1 MISYHI
7 IYIDHV
13 SSPYHHISS
22 SNYRIIMNQVPE
34 EIDATS
40 SQDNIAL
47 QEKYRNR
54 TLINQRYIFEKKIGA
69 GSFGTVYRGK
79 NIISGDGVAIKFEA
93 TTAKLPTLLWES
105 KILNHLAG
113 TAGVVKLR
121 YFGVESNKNIIVMDL
136 FSHSLSEEIQK
147 MKTGIS
153 SCITKT
159 EKKSTETE
167 TETDTESQEEIVSE
181 TDIGKKGTNSSSEQ
195 DNLDGGDVSQDG
207 SSSAGG
213 EGEKVNDDIDSMIK
227 KLPPFTKEVVGY
239 MIEMLQII
247 SRVHDA
253 GIVHRDIKPEN
264 FMIGISKSDKEQ
276 KENEGKMLHL
286 IDFGLSKFY
295 KKGDKHVIN
304 TNDKSM
310 VGTMRYV
317 STYIHDGSVYSRRDD
332 IISILYVSIYLLKG
346 TLPWCGLCSKKG
358 DTQTKEQM
366 VYAKKV
372 NTTSAEVCEGLPA
385 LFKKLVEY
393 AYSLEFEEKP
403 DYLYMIRQCKVLM
416 RAL

>member
-1 MISYHI
+1 MT
-7 IYIDHV
+7 
-13 SSPYHHISS
+13 
-22 SNYRIIMNQVPE
+22 QLPE
-34 EIDATS
+34 EILATDAS
-40 SQDNIAL
+40 SSSPSHDTTALHDLHAL
-47 QEKYRNR
+47 QDKYRNR

-69 GSFGTVYRGK
+69 GSFGTVYKGK

-113 TAGVVKLR
+113 TVGVVKLR

-136 FSHSLSEEIQK
+136 FSHSLSEDIRNLK
-147 MKTGIS
+147 NGIS
-153 SCITKT
+153 NCTTKT

-167 TETDTESQEEIVSE
+167 TETETETGTESQEEIVSE
-181 TDIGKKGTNSSSEQ
+181 KDTCKKGTNSSSER
-195 DNLDGGDVSQDG
+195 DNTGGIDVKSQSQNPE
-207 SSSAGG
+207 SSRASG
-213 EGEKVNDDIDSMIK
+213 EGENGNDCIDSMIK
-227 KLPPFTKEVVGY
+227 KLPPFTKEVIGY

-264 FMIGISKSDKEQ
+264 FMIGISKTDKDQKDQ
-276 KENEGKMLHL
+276 KENDKTASLHI

-295 KKGDKHVIN
+295 KKGDKHVMN

-317 STYIHDGSVYSRRDD
+317 STHVHDGCVYSRRDD

-346 TLPWCGLCSKKG
+346 KLPWCGLYTKKG
-358 DTQTKEQM
+358 DTTTKEQM

-372 NTTSAEVCEGLPA
+372 NTTSTEVCEGLPA
-385 LFKKLVEY
+385 LFKKLLDY
-393 AYSLEFEEKP
+393 AYTLEFEDKP
-403 DYLYMIRQCKVLM
+403 DYLYMIRQCKTLM

>member
-167 TETDTESQEEIVSE
+167 TESQEEIVSE

-195 DNLDGGDVSQDG
+195 DNLDGGDVSQDC

>member
-1 MISYHI
+1 MPEEN
-7 IYIDHV
+7 DA
-13 SSPYHHISS
+13 ISS
-22 SNYRIIMNQVPE
+22 E
-34 EIDATS
+34 
-40 SQDNIAL
+40 DNIAL

-69 GSFGTVYRGK
+69 GSFGTVYKGK

-147 MKTGIS
+147 MKTGS
-153 SCITKT
+153 SSSTTKT
-159 EKKSTETE
+159 EKKSTETQ
-167 TETDTESQEEIVSE
+167 SQEEIISE
-181 TDIGKKGTNSSSEQ
+181 KDTSKKGTNSSSER
-195 DNLDGGDVSQDG
+195 DNMDGSDISHDG
-207 SSSAGG
+207 SSSAVG
-213 EGEKVNDDIDSMIK
+213 EGENGNDDIDSMIK
-227 KLPPFTKEVVGY
+227 KLPPFTKEVIGY

-253 GIVHRDIKPEN
+253 GVVHRDIKPEN
-264 FMIGISKSDKEQ
+264 FMIGISKSDKEA
-276 KENEGKMLHL
+276 KENDVKTLHI

-346 TLPWCGLCSKKG
+346 TLPWCGLCPKKG
-358 DTQTKEQM
+358 DITTKEQM

-385 LFKKLVEY
+385 LFKKLLEY
-393 AYSLEFEEKP
+393 AYSLYFEDKP
-403 DYLYMIRQCKVLM
+403 NYLYMIRQCKVLM

>member
-1 MISYHI
+1 
-7 IYIDHV
+7 
-13 SSPYHHISS
+13 
-22 SNYRIIMNQVPE
+22 MNQSPE
-34 EIDATS
+34 EILTTDAS
-40 SQDNIAL
+40 SSPSCDNTALHALHAL
-47 QEKYRNR
+47 QDKYRNR
-54 TLINQRYIFEKKIGA
+54 TLINQKYIFEKKIGE
-69 GSFGTVYRGK
+69 GSFGTVYKGK

-113 TAGVVKLR
+113 TVGVVKLR

-136 FSHSLSEEIQK
+136 FSHSLSEDIRNLRN
-147 MKTGIS
+147 GIS
-153 SCITKT
+153 NCTTKT
-159 EKKSTETE
+159 EKKSTKTNTE
-167 TETDTESQEEIVSE
+167 TESQEEIVSE
-181 TDIGKKGTNSSSEQ
+181 KDTGKKGTNSSSER
-195 DNLDGGDVSQDG
+195 DNTGGVDVKSQSQSHDG
-207 SSSAGG
+207 SSAGS
-213 EGEKVNDDIDSMIK
+213 EGGNGNDDDIDSMIK
-227 KLPPFTKEVVGY
+227 KLPPFTKEVTGY
-239 MIEMLQII
+239 MIEMLQIT

-264 FMIGISKSDKEQ
+264 FMIGISKTDKDENDQNDQ
-276 KENEGKMLHL
+276 KENDKTPTLHI

-317 STYIHDGSVYSRRDD
+317 STHVHDGCVYSRRDD

-346 TLPWCGLCSKKG
+346 KLPWCGLYPKKG
-358 DTQTKEQM
+358 DTTTKEQM

-372 NTTSAEVCEGLPA
+372 NTTTTEVCEGLPA
-385 LFKKLVEY
+385 LFKKLLDY
-393 AYSLEFEEKP
+393 AYTLEFEEKP
-403 DYLYMIRQCKVLM
+403 DYLYMIRQCKTLM